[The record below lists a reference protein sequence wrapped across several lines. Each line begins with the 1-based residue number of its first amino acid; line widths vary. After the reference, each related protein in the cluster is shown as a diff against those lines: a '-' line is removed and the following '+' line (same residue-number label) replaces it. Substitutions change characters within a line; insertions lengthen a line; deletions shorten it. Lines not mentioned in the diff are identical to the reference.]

1 MPIKKFYIKEA
12 IKFGWEK
19 MKSNFWILVTIIM
32 VVWLGGSLPAWI
44 EKATQAKTPALS
56 FVFAIISVLLQ
67 FIISI
72 GLIKISLKLCDS
84 QKPKVSDLFSGY
96 PLFLNYLI
104 VSIVYGLIV
113 MAGFILL
120 IVPGIIWAI
129 KYQFAQYLVID
140 KGYKPI
146 EAIKKSGQITKDA
159 KWSLLLLGLLS
170 GLINVLGAIALVV
183 GLFATVPTTM
193 VAKAF
198 VYRKLLEHPEAETEP
213 QSTSPTPPVPI
224 I

>member
-1 MPIKKFYIKEA
+1 
-12 IKFGWEK
+12 
-19 MKSNFWILVTIIM
+19 
-32 VVWLGGSLPAWI
+32 
-44 EKATQAKTPALS
+44 
-56 FVFAIISVLLQ
+56 
-67 FIISI
+67 
-72 GLIKISLKLCDS
+72 
-84 QKPKVSDLFSGY
+84 
-96 PLFLNYLI
+96 
-104 VSIVYGLIV
+104 